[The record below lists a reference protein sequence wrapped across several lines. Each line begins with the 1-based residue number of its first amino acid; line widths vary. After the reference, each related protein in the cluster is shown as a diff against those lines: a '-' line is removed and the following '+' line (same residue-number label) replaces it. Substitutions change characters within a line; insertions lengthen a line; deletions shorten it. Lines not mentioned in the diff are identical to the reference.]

1 MLKSTPFLIF
11 AFAVWFSNFQS
22 PNCRAEQ
29 TKRPNILYDLANDPL
44 ESRNLINDP
53 AQKQNIEQ
61 LSKQLAELM
70 AETGITVDKMP
81 LDEGIKENLPD
92 KAIR

>member
-1 MLKSTPFLIF
+1 MS
-11 AFAVWFSNFQS
+11 
-22 PNCRAEQ
+22 E
-29 TKRPNILYDLANDPL
+29 LYDLANDPL
-44 ESRNLINDP
+44 ESRNLIGDP

-70 AETGITVDKMP
+70 AATGITEDKMP
-81 LDEGIKENLPD
+81 IDEGIKEKLPD